1 MIIIKKKY
9 LLGVVFIFALGSFL
23 HFTYELTNGN
33 FIVGLFSAQ
42 NESVFEHT
50 KLLVLPIFLWYILTY
65 NYTKTSIN
73 KEKYF
78 TSMLIS
84 LLTSIVLIP
93 LIYYFVTKGLNIEN
107 AIINISIFFVSALF
121 GQLLA
126 YHYYKY
132 GKREFS
138 QIFIIFIS
146 LILIGIYIYFSVYPG
161 NLPIFIV

>member
-1 MIIIKKKY
+1 M
-9 LLGVVFIFALGSFL
+9 
-23 HFTYELTNGN
+23 
-33 FIVGLFSAQ
+33 GLFSAQ

-50 KLLVLPIFLWYILTY
+50 KLLLLPIFLWYILTY
-65 NYTKTSIN
+65 NYTKISIN

-84 LLTSIVLIP
+84 LLTGIVLIP

-132 GKREFS
+132 GKCEIS
-138 QIFIIFIS
+138 QFVVIFIS
-146 LILIGIYIYFSVYPG
+146 VILIGIYIYFSVYPG